1 MRRTLAVL
9 VAVAVVAAACGGA
22 ERSIDEEVDA
32 PEFLTDRNGGPTTA
46 RALRGRPYN
55 QSARNLDNRGL
66 ARFAAGAEPFDQ
78 FFLEAEGLGPDH
90 DGTGCL
96 SCHLDGTK
104 VSTSAHRDRP
114 PGLIVR
120 ISLPGTDVDGRSQRP
135 VPTYGLQLTP
145 ESTHGDPEASIELRW
160 TPVNHRRVDGSIVEL
175 RRPSIEI
182 EPHRGE
188 LPAETLV
195 SPRVTPPMIGLGLLE
210 AIPESSLREAVAAQ
224 SNAGEVSGRLNEVIE
239 SDTGELVP
247 GRFGWKAGQYSVE
260 SQTVAALHG
269 DLGLTTPDDVVAGEL
284 SDLTREEL
292 DELVFYNRTI
302 AVPISRGAERAMVR
316 KGANLFES
324 IGCSACHTP
333 THNSGPDEIAALSN
347 VVFHPYTDLLLHDM
361 GERLADGRPEF
372 SASGSEW
379 RTPPLWGL
387 GRRVEITGAE
397 AFLHDGR
404 ARTPEEAIY
413 WHDGEARAAR
423 HRFEL
428 LGDADAQAL
437 LAFLDS
443 L

>member
-1 MRRTLAVL
+1 MRRFLAAFL
-9 VAVAVVAAACGGA
+9 AAALGVAGCGSA
-22 ERSIDEEVDA
+22 EDRVEA
-32 PEFLTDRNGGPTTA
+32 PGFLTDRNGGPTTA

-66 ARFAAGAEPFDQ
+66 ARFAAGAEPFDR
-78 FFLEAEGLGPDH
+78 FFLEAEGVGPDH

-96 SCHLDGTK
+96 SCHLDGTE
-104 VSTSAHRDRP
+104 VSTSADRDRP

-120 ISLPGTDVDGRSQRP
+120 ISLPGTDTDGRSQRP
-135 VPTYGLQLTP
+135 VPVYGLQLTP
-145 ESTHGDPEASIELRW
+145 ESTHGDPEASIDLRW
-160 TPVNHRRVDGSIVEL
+160 SAVGHRRADGSVVEL
-175 RRPSIEI
+175 RRPNLEM
-182 EPHRGE
+182 EPRRGE
-188 LPAETLV
+188 LPDEMLV

-210 AIPESSLREAVAAQ
+210 AIPEGSLRAAVAAQ
-224 SNAGEVSGRLNEVIE
+224 SNAGEVSGRLNEVVDG
-239 SDTGELVP
+239 DTGETVA

-260 SQTVAALHG
+260 SQTLAALHG
-269 DLGLTTPDDVVAGEL
+269 DLGLSGPDDVAPGER

-302 AVPISRGAERAMVR
+302 AVPISRGTERPMVR
-316 KGANLFES
+316 RGASLFES
-324 IGCSACHTP
+324 TGCSACHSP
-333 THNSGPDEIAALSN
+333 TQKSGPDEIGALSN
-347 VVFHPYTDLLLHDM
+347 VTFHPYTDLLLHDM

-372 SASGSEW
+372 SASGNEW

-387 GRRVEITGAE
+387 GRRVEVTGAE